1 MDVSGSYTFAAP
13 PDRIWDLLMDPS
25 VISSCIPGC
34 NGFEPEGE
42 DRYRVK
48 LTIAL
53 AAITGTYDG
62 TVVIADKI
70 PGTSYRLMIEG
81 RGRPGFVKGSAA
93 LALRA
98 QGFRDGGRRHGQS
111 GGRWA
116 SRACRTAAAGQRVED
131 DAGPVLQLPAVEGH
145 IEPETPLRPGIVRG
159 ILCPSR

>member
-13 PDRIWDLLMDPS
+13 PDRVWDLLMDPS

-98 QGFRDGGRRHGQS
+98 QGSETVVDVTGKVEVGGPVARV
-111 GGRWA
+111 
-116 SRACRTAAAGQRVED
+116 GQRLLGSVSKMMQD
-131 DAGPVLQLPAVEGH
+131 QFFSCLQSKV
-145 IEPETPLRPGIVRG
+145 T
-159 ILCPSR
+159 